1 MLGDTGGTTSL
12 RVLHQDAGLVAIDKP
27 AGLLVH
33 PSALDA
39 HEERSAL
46 KLLRDQ
52 LGERLWPLHRLD
64 KATSG
69 VLLFARH
76 ADAAREW
83 GRAFE
88 TGTVRKRYLALVRGW
103 PAEAG
108 EIDQPLAR
116 DPELPSAG
124 QPHLEARTRYRRLA
138 CFEWPFSVDG
148 RHATSRY
155 ALVEVEPE
163 TGRRHQIRRHFKH
176 IAHPLVGDTT
186 HGKGAHNRAVAQWL
200 GVQRLWLHAHTVQL
214 PRQPEITAP
223 CGGEWRPLL
232 LQLERDGGPRFLLEE
247 PQENTMAQSQSQQQG
262 DDRRP
267 SEAQPQANDAPRSP
281 GQPSPGIKD
290 KEAQTSDSY
299 GNTRES
305 GEEPK

>member
-1 MLGDTGGTTSL
+1 MQSPLPPPAPLLS
-12 RVLHQDAGLVAIDKP
+12 VLHLDRDLVAIDKP

-69 VLLFARH
+69 VLLFARS
-76 ADAAREW
+76 AEAARHW
-83 GRAFE
+83 GMALE
-88 TGTVRKRYLALVRGW
+88 AGTVRKRYLALVRGW
-103 PAEAG
+103 PPADG
-108 EIDQPLAR
+108 VVDQPLAR

-124 QPHLEARTRYRRLA
+124 QQRLAATTRYRRHA
-138 CFEWPFSVDG
+138 CFEWPFQVDG
-148 RHATSRY
+148 RHPTSRY
-155 ALVEVEPE
+155 ALVEAEPL

-200 GVQRLWLHAHTVQL
+200 GVARLWLHARQVVL
-214 PRQPEITAP
+214 PTPSGPLEITAP
-223 CGGEWRPLL
+223 PDAAWQPLL
-232 LQLERDGGPRFLLEE
+232 
-247 PQENTMAQSQSQQQG
+247 ASAS
-262 DDRRP
+262 
-267 SEAQPQANDAPRSP
+267 
-281 GQPSPGIKD
+281 
-290 KEAQTSDSY
+290 
-299 GNTRES
+299 
-305 GEEPK
+305 